1 MDRREAFRSMF
12 ALSGAWA
19 SARALEDHPPSA
31 MPAVPE
37 WEDDESYWTR
47 LRWQFFIPAD
57 QAYFNTGTLGASPKA
72 VVDAVL
78 RHIVY
83 VEESLAEWDYSPDK
97 PERLAGYR
105 PEEVLRG
112 KIADFIGCGTDEVGL
127 TLNATMGMNFLAN
140 GIDLEPGDEVLM
152 TDREHGG
159 GRSGWDV
166 RAKRHGVVVKE
177 VPIPDVVSEPD
188 DIVKAFEAAITPR
201 TKVVTFPHMTSGRGI
216 VLPAR
221 RLVTLARDRGAF
233 SVVDGAQ
240 AVGQIQVDVR
250 EIGSDAY
257 FFSPHKWLLAPKGT
271 GVLYLR
277 REVQERIWT
286 TLASYQWDN
295 HADGMYRLMQ
305 YGTHNLSLLRGL
317 EAAIDFMTQVG
328 PDRVEARV
336 RSLGRHLRE
345 GLSEIPGVIL
355 ETPTHPEL
363 AAGMTRY
370 GIEGL
375 EGTAL
380 QNELWSRR
388 RIRVRGAPSVRQSCH
403 IYNDFAQLGETLE
416 IVRELAHA

>member
-1 MDRREAFRSMF
+1 MPES
-12 ALSGAWA
+12 
-19 SARALEDHPPSA
+19 ED
-31 MPAVPE
+31 E
-37 WEDDESYWTR
+37 ESYWAR
-47 LRWQFFIPAD
+47 LRWQFFIPPD

-78 RHIVY
+78 RHLVY
-83 VEESLAEWDYSPDK
+83 VEESLAEWDYSPDE

-112 KIADFIGCGTDEVGL
+112 RIADFIGCDTDEVGL
-127 TLNATMGMNFLAN
+127 TLNATMGMNFVAHGL
-140 GIDLEPGDEVLM
+140 DLEEGDEVLM

-166 RAKRHGVVVKE
+166 KAKRTGTVVKE
-177 VPIPDVVSEPD
+177 IHVPGALSHPDE
-188 DIVKAFEAAITPR
+188 IVEAFEAALTPR
-201 TKVVTFPHMTSGRGI
+201 TKVLTFPHITSGRGI

-221 RLVTLARDRGAF
+221 RLVALARDRGLF

-240 AVGQIQVDVR
+240 AVGQIRVDVR
-250 EIGSDAY
+250 DLGADAY

-277 REVQERIWT
+277 RDVQERIWT

-295 HADGMYRLMQ
+295 HEDGMYRLLQ

-317 EAAIDFMTQVG
+317 EAALAFMSQLG

-336 RSLGRHLRE
+336 RRLGRYLRD
-345 GLSEIPGVIL
+345 GLSEIPGVVL
-355 ETPTHPEL
+355 ETPTHPDL

-370 GIEGL
+370 GVERPGRHDAP
-375 EGTAL
+375 GRAVAAAADQGPRCAVGPAVHPHL
-380 QNELWSRR
+380 QRFR
-388 RIRVRGAPSVRQSCH
+388 PAR
-403 IYNDFAQLGETLE
+403 
-416 IVRELAHA
+416 

>member
-1 MDRREAFRSMF
+1 V
-12 ALSGAWA
+12 
-19 SARALEDHPPSA
+19 
-31 MPAVPE
+31 PAGPE
-37 WEDDESYWTR
+37 PEDDESYWTR
-47 LRWQFFIPAD
+47 LRWQFFIPPD

-72 VVDAVL
+72 VVDSVL
-78 RHIVY
+78 RHLVY
-83 VEESLAEWDYSPDK
+83 VEESLAEWDYRPDK

-112 KIADFIGCGTDEVGL
+112 KIADFIGCDTDEVGL
-127 TLNATMGMNFLAN
+127 TLNATMGMNLLAN

-177 VPIPDVVSEPD
+177 VPIPDVVSDPD
-188 DIVKAFEAAITPR
+188 DIVKAFEAALTPR
-201 TKVVTFPHMTSGRGI
+201 TRVVTFPHITSGRGI

-257 FFSPHKWLLAPKGT
+257 YFSPHKWLLAPKGT
-271 GVLYLR
+271 GVLSIR
-277 REVQERIWT
+277 REMQERIWT

-295 HADGMYRLMQ
+295 QEDGMYRLMQ

-336 RSLGRHLRE
+336 RSLGRRLRE
-345 GLSEIPGVIL
+345 GLGEIPGVVL

-380 QNELWSRR
+380 QDELWSRK

-403 IYNDFAQLGETLE
+403 IYNDFAQLDETLE
-416 IVRELAHA
+416 IVRELAHG